1 MLTEEQRILIVSRLA
16 MIQSLPVGQYK
27 WGKGEKKTDKTDKS
41 DNRECPICMNDF
53 IPGETIRLL
62 PCMHYYHIRC
72 IDEWLLRAL
81 TCPNCMQ
88 RVDLALQ
95 RSNSYRHGHSRNGS
109 RGSICSMNNE
119 ISNNSN
125 CSSPTGSSE
134 QLHSPVFSSPP
145 APQNITAEVHIH

>member
-1 MLTEEQRILIVSRLA
+1 MEVVSLILLLRYHPN
-16 MIQSLPVGQYK
+16 PVHVHFGFY
-27 WGKGEKKTDKTDKS
+27 TLHNYS
-41 DNRECPICMNDF
+41 YIISFCRCPICMNDF

-81 TCPNCMQ
+81 TCPNCIQ

-134 QLHSPVFSSPP
+134 QLHSPVFSSPT
-145 APQNITAEVHIH
+145 PQNVTAEVHFH